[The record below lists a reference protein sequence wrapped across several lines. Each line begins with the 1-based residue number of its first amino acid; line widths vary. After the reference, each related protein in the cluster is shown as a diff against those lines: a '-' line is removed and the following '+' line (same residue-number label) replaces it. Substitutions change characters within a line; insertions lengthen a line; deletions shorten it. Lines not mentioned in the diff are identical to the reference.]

1 MLKFSWR
8 KTLFSLSALWIL
20 AAAPATVRAATE
32 ARQFQLS
39 GGFGVFVGTG
49 GLDAAFD
56 FSLEPEYFFTE
67 HVSLSF
73 RFDIT
78 AGGTDSAQLGA
89 RFRYY
94 FDIPKHSRINIYIG
108 AGMGFV
114 INFNGADFGDAAIP
128 VFGWQYDLT
137 EHLKIGSD
145 ISFDI
150 LFNGDNAE
158 FGTRLMPAVL
168 KYAF

>member
-1 MLKFSWR
+1 MRQNLK
-8 KTLFSLSALWIL
+8 KALFIVSFVLLGVHAM
-20 AAAPATVRAATE
+20 PAKAATN

-39 GGFGVFVGTG
+39 GGFGVFVGTE

-56 FSLEPEYFFTE
+56 FSLEPEFFFTE
-67 HVSLSF
+67 HATLSF
-73 RFDIT
+73 RFDLT

-94 FDIPKHSRINIYIG
+94 FDIPNHSRVNLYVG
-108 AGMGFV
+108 AGIGFV
-114 INFNGADFGDAAIP
+114 INFDGADFGDAALP

-145 ISFDI
+145 VSFDI
-150 LFNGDNAE
+150 LFNGDDVA
-158 FGTRLMPAVL
+158 FGVRLMPAVL